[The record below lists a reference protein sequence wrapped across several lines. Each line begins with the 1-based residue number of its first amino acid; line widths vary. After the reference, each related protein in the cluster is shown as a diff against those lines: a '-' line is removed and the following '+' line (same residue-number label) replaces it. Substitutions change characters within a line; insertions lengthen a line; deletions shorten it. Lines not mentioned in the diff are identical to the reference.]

1 MSEQALVHGM
11 HAVRW
16 LLQRHPERVRQ
27 IWVQKGRDDMRAA
40 EIVTLAK
47 HAGIAVQT
55 AEARTLDSMT
65 AGASHQG
72 VVAEVAPSQTWD
84 DARLHAH
91 VAALAEPALLLL
103 LDGVQ
108 DPHNLGACL
117 RTADACA
124 VHAVIIPK
132 DRAVGLNATVRKVA
146 AGAAETVPLVAV
158 TNLARTM
165 RALKEQG
172 VWLIGL
178 AADAAQRC
186 YETDLTGP
194 VGIVMGGEGEGLRR
208 LTRES
213 CDLLVSLPMS
223 GAIESLN
230 VSVAAGMA
238 LYEATRQRRRQT
250 GRVRA
255 VAGRTSGDTVPTAP
269 DHGQCHL
276 KDETLNPQ
284 TLLPAQSAGITPMST
299 ALLR

>member
-1 MSEQALVHGM
+1 MAEPSLVHGL

-27 IWVQKGRDDMRAA
+27 VWLQKGRDDARAA
-40 EIVTLAK
+40 EIGTLARQ
-47 HAGIAVQT
+47 AGIAIQN

-65 AGASHQG
+65 AEASHQG
-72 VVAEVAPSQTWD
+72 VVAAIAPSQPWD
-84 DARLHAH
+84 EAQLHQH
-91 VAALAEPALLLL
+91 VTALQEPALLLL

-117 RTADACA
+117 RTADACGANA
-124 VHAVIIPK
+124 VVVPR

-146 AGAAETVPLVAV
+146 AGAAETVPLATV

-172 VWLIGL
+172 IWLIGL

-186 YETDLTGP
+186 CDTDLTGP
-194 VGIVMGGEGEGLRR
+194 VGIVIGGEGEGLRR

-213 CDLLVSLPMS
+213 CDLLASLPMT

-238 LYEATRQRRRQT
+238 LYEVTRQRQRSQ
-250 GRVRA
+250 RA
-255 VAGRTSGDTVPTAP
+255 
-269 DHGQCHL
+269 
-276 KDETLNPQ
+276 K
-284 TLLPAQSAGITPMST
+284 
-299 ALLR
+299 

>member
-1 MSEQALVHGM
+1 MAEQALVHGL

-27 IWVQKGRDDMRAA
+27 IWVQKGRDDARAA
-40 EIVTLAK
+40 EIGALAK
-47 HAGIAVQT
+47 QAGIAIQS
-55 AEARTLDSMT
+55 AETRTLDAMT
-65 AGASHQG
+65 ATPSHQG
-72 VVAEVAPSQTWD
+72 VVAAVVPSEPWN
-84 DARLHAH
+84 DAHLEDH
-91 VAALAEPALLLL
+91 LATLQEPALLLL

-117 RTADACA
+117 RTADACG
-124 VHAVIIPK
+124 VHAVIVPR

-172 VWLIGL
+172 IWLIGTT
-178 AADAAQRC
+178 ADAERRG
-186 YETDLTGP
+186 YDTELTGP

-213 CDLLVSLPMS
+213 CDVLVSLPTV

-230 VSVAAGMA
+230 VSVATGMI
-238 LYEATRQRRRQT
+238 LYEAVRQRS
-250 GRVRA
+250 GRK
-255 VAGRTSGDTVPTAP
+255 AGT
-269 DHGQCHL
+269 
-276 KDETLNPQ
+276 
-284 TLLPAQSAGITPMST
+284 
-299 ALLR
+299 